1 MDSVGLAAASPKV
14 ERAILQASTETHE
27 DIPKLLLEHYDEH
40 VASAAQERGGPS
52 PPMGPTAATAQ
63 VNEPIPDVEAEDL
76 DEVWDDERMPPIAGV
91 VAALLMPPAPMS
103 PPEWPAAGSAG
114 PLRFAPSP
122 RACAVARA
130 ALTLA
135 RADLL
140 TLTEAQQWISFV
152 DSGLA
157 ATAFAVIDTAIHD
170 CDH

>member
-1 MDSVGLAAASPKV
+1 MGSTEV
-14 ERAILQASTETHE
+14 ERAVLQASTETHE
-27 DIPKLLLEHYDEH
+27 DLLKLLLQHYDEHVDEH
-40 VASAAQERGGPS
+40 VASAAQGRGDPS
-52 PPMGPTAATAQ
+52 PPMGPKAATAQ

-91 VAALLMPPAPMS
+91 VAALLMPHEPTSVPERPAD
-103 PPEWPAAGSAG
+103 AAAG

-122 RACAVARA
+122 GASAVARA

-140 TLTEAQQWISFV
+140 TLAEAQEWISFM

-157 ATAFAVIDTAIHD
+157 ATASAVIDAAIHD